1 MEVEGASDWRKL
13 FSVGNEQ
20 ELNFFL
26 PSMIES
32 SCVVKPP
39 RYVFEEGILE
49 WRYALLFSKKGLRYV
64 ASAIGKP
71 LHMDSITVNKEM
83 LEYARVCVEISAG
96 SQIPNYID
104 VILCDESIA
113 KKVEQIWR
121 VKRPTQVASKG
132 ETLNALGSVGSKDG
146 ASTALVYLNGISI
159 SASANMVNK
168 SSGSGNALIY
178 TIDEAC
184 ASLPVVAL
192 NPKGGCSGTSVVNK
206 GLARIGQGFKQ
217 PELPIHAIDRH
228 AKRGR
233 GRPAKADK
241 SVGGGSKNKFDVL
254 SLIDP
259 DSLIGIPPVDS
270 GKKQRGDALGV
281 AKIVQELK
289 LKKKEHVEKC
299 ITFKGTFN
307 GLSFFIPA
315 VYGSNDGI
323 TRRQL
328 WSQLGSIDSFVG
340 DAAWLVGATS
350 MSFKKIEKSSNPI
363 SSSTSSDILE
373 FQKCVEDLGIFY
385 HQFIGPLY
393 TWSNKQQ
400 DSFLSRKLD
409 RVMVNHCW
417 FEAFPSSEVEFQVLV
432 ESDHSSALVWLHK
445 EAATNK
451 PKPFKFFNFWAMH
464 PDFLSIVSDS
474 WQAPA
479 IRNPTHFLFL
489 KLKREE
495 LRAIQL
501 ANLDVVTACSL
512 MIDELKI
519 EDELRGLEQMD
530 LLFYKQKTKADW
542 IREGD
547 QGTRFFHSMVASK
560 RMNNTIRVF
569 FNQEGVRLR
578 TFDDMSNE
586 AINLFK
592 KQLGVIDPE
601 VNCCNVTTV
610 KELLGYSLPEGAS
623 EALIKEIYDV
633 EIKDALWGQ
642 GDNKTPGPDG
652 YNSFFFKRTWYI
664 VGNDFL
670 AAIRYCFT
678 NSFML
683 PSFNAT
689 AVVLVPKKAF
699 DSLNWDFVR
708 IVLHALG
715 LPEKFIGWILAC
727 ITNPSYSI
735 VFNGTL
741 VGYFKGARGVRQGD
755 PFSLYIFV
763 LAMNILSSLLNIAAK
778 NGVFSYHPKCKKVGL
793 THMCFADD
801 LLIFCK
807 GSLDSVIGVQTILDS
822 FYSMSGLKLNASK
835 CEIFYAGISAEQCA
849 AIKELT
855 GFKLGNLPFHYLG
868 VPLVTRKLTIKDC
881 QSLIDKIREKLN
893 LWANKHLSFTRRLQL
908 IRAVLF
914 SMANFWCMQ
923 LVLPKEII
931 NSIEQL
937 CSRFF
942 WKGSDLPVRGA
953 CVSWK
958 KVCTLKSEGSLG
970 VQDVG
975 EWNKPYQKI
984 ISQDHLFF
992 GCNFAKD
999 LWGATLT
1006 LCGLYRGVRGWD
1018 SELTWVICCL
1028 KGKSLIVR
1036 ILRLAWQAMSIAF
1049 GGKGIAGSMGAVLA
1063 QWMHYC
1069 MLSKLSFGFG

>member
-1 MEVEGASDWRKL
+1 MKYFPQG
-13 FSVGNEQ
+13 
-20 ELNFFL
+20 
-26 PSMIES
+26 
-32 SCVVKPP
+32 
-39 RYVFEEGILE
+39 
-49 WRYALLFSKKGLRYV
+49 
-64 ASAIGKP
+64 
-71 LHMDSITVNKEM
+71 
-83 LEYARVCVEISAG
+83 
-96 SQIPNYID
+96 
-104 VILCDESIA
+104 

-206 GLARIGQGFKQ
+206 VPVGVYSGSLGLARIGQGFKQ

-689 AVVLVPKKAF
+689 AVVLVPKVPNPSMIKDFRLISCCSIIYKIVTKILVNRLSVVFPSMISMNQSAFVKGRSIIDNTLLAQELVRKAF

-958 KVCTLKSEGSLG
+958 KMRIPA
-970 VQDVG
+970 
-975 EWNKPYQKI
+975 N
-984 ISQDHLFF
+984 ISWSFKDHLFF